1 MTATNLT
8 PTTTPTNALASAPAF
23 VFTPEN
29 KQRIKAMTAKYP
41 KGREASAV
49 LPVLDLAQRQNNNW
63 LSQTAIEA
71 VAEALAMPAMRVME
85 VASFYSM
92 FNLKPVGKY
101 FIQCCR
107 TTPCWLMGSDEVA
120 RAVKDR
126 LGIGPGETSDCGRFT
141 FVEVECLGACVNAPM
156 VQIND
161 EYYEDLDY
169 VRMKWLIDTLANG
182 EMPNPGSVKGRQGS
196 KAQAKSMAK
205 PMPHSLP
212 ESGAKSLA
220 KSETKSGAK
229 SGAKSTPTGK
239 KRGGGKHA

>member
-1 MTATNLT
+1 MTTTNLT
-8 PTTTPTNALASAPAF
+8 PTTTPPSPSPGFA
-23 VFTPEN
+23 FTPDN
-29 KQRIKAMTAKYP
+29 MKRIKAMTAKYP

-63 LSQTAIEA
+63 LSHAAIEA
-71 VAEALAMPAMRVME
+71 VATALAMPAMRVME

-161 EYYEDLDY
+161 DYYEDLDY

-182 EMPNPGSVKGRQGS
+182 EMPKPGSVKGRQGS
-196 KAQAKSMAK
+196 KAQPSSMVKPMAGMPPSDAKSI
-205 PMPHSLP
+205 S
-212 ESGAKSLA
+212 KSA
-220 KSETKSGAK
+220 TKSTQSK
-229 SGAKSTPTGK
+229 N
-239 KRGGGKHA
+239 RGGGKHA